1 MQVSHAQPNRVFCRT
16 QAASDP
22 TRHRKLTTEP
32 TREAQVIARR
42 FPGKYGFCH
51 STGRSN
57 AVAGLDA
64 DGSPEL
70 LSQNREARRSVRDR
84 MRRASFSP
92 SSRAPLGFTSGS
104 ADRPVGGEPGAR
116 ALGRLSTPWCHHRTI
131 ALDPKSALN
140 SGPPE
145 IWRTARPYARHR
157 GQCER
162 LAIQTL
168 FRNADRDRKCCDG

>member
-32 TREAQVIARR
+32 TREARVIARR

-51 STGRSN
+51 YTGRSN

-157 GQCER
+157 VQC
-162 LAIQTL
+162 
-168 FRNADRDRKCCDG
+168 